1 MKKQLFEMECVGV
14 VGVDS
19 GHIEIG
25 DVGEVQLE
33 LPTRCGDGV
42 YSVTAIKV
50 DGDVRGYFINVD
62 ALEDWIVTGIDGE
75 DKPWPPRIKKDILKS
90 PAKKDIRKLATA

>member
-19 GHIEIG
+19 GHVEVG
-25 DVGEVQLE
+25 DVGEAQLE

-42 YSVTAIKV
+42 YSVTAISV
-50 DGDVRGYFINVD
+50 NGQVRGYFINVD
-62 ALEDWIVTGIDGE
+62 AREEWIVTEVEGKDE
-75 DKPWPPRIKKDILKS
+75 PWPPAATKV
-90 PAKKDIRKLATA
+90 ARKRVAAAA

>member
-42 YSVTAIKV
+42 YSVTAISV
-50 DGDVRGYFINVD
+50 NGQGRGYFVNVD
-62 ALEDWIVTGIDGE
+62 AREEWIVTGIEGA
-75 DKPWPPRIKKDILKS
+75 DKPWPPATKVV
-90 PAKKDIRKLATA
+90 RKRATASA

>member
-1 MKKQLFEMECVGV
+1 MKSKQLFEMECVGV

-19 GHIEIG
+19 GHLEIG

-42 YSVTAIKV
+42 YSVTAISV
-50 DGDVRGYFINVD
+50 NGQVRGYFVNVD
-62 ALEDWIVTGIDGE
+62 AREEWLVTAIDGL
-75 DKPWPPRIKKDILKS
+75 DKPWPPVAV
-90 PAKKDIRKLATA
+90 AKKKKSIIKLEESAA